1 MKQFMDG
8 MTVKDVLIAS
18 NDFLLSGAKS
28 SSFGASS
35 SGTSFGASSGDTG
48 QKKEE
53 TESMIPKLVMYCL
66 TRHLRGD
73 PDLDKDDVSIMI
85 QDFKCL
91 LISISH

>member
-28 SSFGASS
+28 SSLGASS